1 MRILLASALAA
12 VSALSVSC
20 ATTGAAGTASAASS
34 AAPENAAETSTGAKA
49 PDFTLRD
56 TEGRDVRLSDFAGKV
71 VLIDFW
77 ATWCEPCKAAMPHL
91 QELYAKHA
99 DKGFVILGVS
109 MDGPETMAYVGPTLS
124 PYGITFPVL
133 LDEETRV
140 TQLLNP
146 KRAAPMQIY
155 IDRQG
160 RIAGTRSGYNEGDD
174 AFVEA
179 DVVRLLEQH

>member
-1 MRILLASALAA
+1 MRTLIASSLAAAALAA
-12 VSALSVSC
+12 GC
-20 ATTGAAGTASAASS
+20 ATTGGLAPA
-34 AAPENAAETSTGAKA
+34 AAPSATAESASEASTGAKA

-91 QELYAKHA
+91 QELYAKYA

-179 DVVRLLEQH
+179 DVARLIEQP